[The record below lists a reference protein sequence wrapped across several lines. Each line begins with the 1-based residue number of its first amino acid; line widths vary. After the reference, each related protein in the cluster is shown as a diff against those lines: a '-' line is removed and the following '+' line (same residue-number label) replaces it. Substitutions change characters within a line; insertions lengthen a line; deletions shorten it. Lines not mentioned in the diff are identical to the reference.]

1 MLTIPD
7 ICDKLK
13 RLDEVTILELLEINS
28 EEIVNRF
35 QDKIEDIADYLE
47 DTVSHCTSKTPIEE
61 ATCKNCGQ
69 KGHERKECPRS
80 GEACARC
87 NKKGHVLDM
96 LA

>member
-35 QDKIEDIADYLE
+35 QDRIEDMADYLE
-47 DTVSHCTSKTPIEE
+47 E
-61 ATCKNCGQ
+61 
-69 KGHERKECPRS
+69 
-80 GEACARC
+80 
-87 NKKGHVLDM
+87 VLDDN
-96 LA
+96 